1 MNIITQEAISQFIF
15 TTFIFIVP
23 FIVFLGLTY
32 LTEDMPPIKNS
43 FGLIAVIFLGV
54 GIWGFFFSQSAY
66 YSEPVI
72 EKTFTSFTITEGAS
86 DTITVTGVDGNLKKS
101 EFAFNSRLI
110 LKRNKKANGQLKLEL
125 LEKDSDGKETVPV
138 PAFNQQDYDSL
149 RNEIINS
156 PDFGKK
162 YIVTYQTKQVV
173 YKTNWEFILQLLK
186 NKRIPEKDTKEFV
199 TLTIKPKISVETK

>member
-66 YSEPVI
+66 YSEPVT